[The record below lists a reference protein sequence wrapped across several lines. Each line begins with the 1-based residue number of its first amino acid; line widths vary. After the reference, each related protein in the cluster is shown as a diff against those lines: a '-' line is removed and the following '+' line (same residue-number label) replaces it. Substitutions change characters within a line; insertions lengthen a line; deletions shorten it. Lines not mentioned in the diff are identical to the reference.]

1 MIKIDDTT
9 TSKLVDSGTQ
19 STVLGERQPNNLVRK
34 GLKTKLQPEE
44 LEELNGIAVFFELD
58 VNIGFRQIALEQGN
72 HNLSAGDSLHCYKR
86 LSFGINS
93 ALKKKT
99 KKIIK
104 QTISGCRGATN
115 IANDILEQGKTTA
128 DHDRNLVTLLNRL

>member
-1 MIKIDDTT
+1 M
-9 TSKLVDSGTQ
+9 
-19 STVLGERQPNNLVRK
+19 LGERQPNNLVRK

-93 ALKKKT
+93 ALKKKRR
-99 KKIIK
+99 KLSSR
-104 QTISGCRGATN
+104 QSQDAEEPL
-115 IANDILEQGKTTA
+115 ILLMTF
-128 DHDRNLVTLLNRL
+128 